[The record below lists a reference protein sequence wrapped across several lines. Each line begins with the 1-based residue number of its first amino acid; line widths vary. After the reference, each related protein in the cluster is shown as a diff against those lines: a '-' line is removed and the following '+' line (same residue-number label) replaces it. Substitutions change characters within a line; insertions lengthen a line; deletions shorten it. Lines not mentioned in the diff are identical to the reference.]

1 MKFGQVWKEYYQPF
15 FSKHKWLC
23 ILYAMIAVITYYLQL
38 LFFPKVVTTSITSL
52 KNKTQK
58 IIGIMPSIGRKGK
71 NSITSKNA
79 KEIDKGW
86 RPLLVICVT
95 FFVLIGLHFIKNQMD
110 AFIPTRHTQFVR
122 ETLFQ
127 QSMKQFQTEFQ
138 NISIGVYMSRYNALP
153 REMRYLSETFM
164 GLWPTM
170 LMIVFITGFLF
181 YYDIFLGLGF
191 IIIHVMM
198 TYLLFFSSYG
208 KQCFEMAKQRAEFQL
223 KTTDQVSQ
231 RIMNLDHIF
240 INQQES
246 NQIESHHQTEDKLG
260 NLYFKTAGHTNKM
273 VSITSFLSIVAFG
286 WVMFRGWRLSIRPS
300 HPFSNSETFT
310 RLLLT
315 MCFFQNSV
323 LKMYPRMVSLIQGMM
338 TTHVYLTA
346 ISTSSSKTTPT
357 TPTPFPINNLS
368 YFDIQINHLTF
379 MYPNTTAP
387 LFQNLSIHIPEG
399 SRVLLQGTSGSGK
412 STLMKLLIRFY
423 DVATNNDDVSK
434 KSNLNSNSSPYPIL
448 VGGKEINK
456 IPIEELRKHIKY
468 IPQSTHLLNETIF
481 ENIKFGNE
489 TVTKEGITKIIEKYS
504 LDRVLGKDLE
514 KKCGA
519 EGKDLSLGM
528 QKVIVLLRGLSHH
541 STTNI
546 FLLDEPFA
554 GLDPQ
559 TRESVAD
566 MLFSLLSPRH
576 TVMIANHVPLNDKIL
591 NRMSHTLHF
600 PQHKNYV

>member
-1 MKFGQVWKEYYQPF
+1 
-15 FSKHKWLC
+15 
-23 ILYAMIAVITYYLQL
+23 
-38 LFFPKVVTTSITSL
+38 
-52 KNKTQK
+52 
-58 IIGIMPSIGRKGK
+58 
-71 NSITSKNA
+71 
-79 KEIDKGW
+79 
-86 RPLLVICVT
+86 
-95 FFVLIGLHFIKNQMD
+95 MD

-170 LMIVFITGFLF
+170 LMIVFITCFLF
-181 YYDIFLGLGF
+181 YYDVFLGLGF
-191 IIIHVMM
+191 VMIHGFM

-208 KQCFEMAKQRAEFQL
+208 KQCFDLAKQRAEFQL

-246 NQIESHHQTEDKLG
+246 NQIQSHRQTEDKLG

-273 VSITSFLSIVAFG
+273 VSITSFLSIVAFA
-286 WVMFRGWRLSIRPS
+286 WVMFRGWRLSLRPH

-323 LKMYPRMVSLIQGMM
+323 LKMYPRMVSLIQGIM
-338 TTHVYLTA
+338 TTQVYLTA
-346 ISTSSSKTTPT
+346 ISTLPSEIKPT
-357 TPTPFPINNLS
+357 TSTPFPITHLS
-368 YFDIQINHLTF
+368 YFDIQINKLTF
-379 MYPNTTAP
+379 RYPNTTAP

-399 SRVLLQGTSGSGK
+399 SKVLLQGASGSGK

-423 DVATNNDDVSK
+423 DVSQNVPNVSQNVYDH
-434 KSNLNSNSSPYPIL
+434 SFTYSSDSLYPIL

-456 IPIEELRKHIKY
+456 IPIDELRKHIKY
-468 IPQSTHLLNETIF
+468 IPQTTHLLNETIF

-554 GLDPQ
+554 GLDTE
-559 TRESVAD
+559 TRDSVAD
-566 MLFSLLSPRH
+566 MLFSLLSPHH
-576 TVMIANHVPLNDKIL
+576 TVVIANHVPLNDKIL
-591 NRMSHTLHF
+591 HRMTHTLHF
-600 PQHKNYV
+600 PQHKN